1 MSRFDEW
8 LAANGKVRG
17 YETAIDEIQWL
28 REERQRLRITESER
42 ETLEWIASLRLS
54 IGVDRR
60 AVILRLL
67 DRHK

>member
-8 LAANGKVRG
+8 LAANGKVGG

-42 ETLEWIASLRLS
+42 ETLEWVANLPIFK
-54 IGVDRR
+54 GGDTR